1 VGLTPRP
8 WLGGSSVIGLVV
20 SLMTMSGF
28 VAWPTILMDGFG
40 CVWWVCGELFAATM
54 VFVVFGPLG
63 KLLTL
68 SFYTI

>member
-1 VGLTPRP
+1 MAGWQQCYRACGFINDHEWFCGL
-8 WLGGSSVIGLVV
+8 
-20 SLMTMSGF
+20 
-28 VAWPTILMDGFG
+28 AHDLMDGFG